1 VRIAARG
8 ADNDLI
14 TTTDIVSLSQVI
26 CRIDHRADFQCP
38 ACSSDPSHDHFV
50 TWTTGATGFATSRI
64 EKPSKTALSSHQHH
78 WIQRVMN
85 NSSLSEQE
93 LMKSKSPLRQGI
105 KRSFGRPT

>member
-1 VRIAARG
+1 MRIAAHG

-64 EKPSKTALSSHQHH
+64 EKPSKTGTLVTSA
-78 WIQRVMN
+78 
-85 NSSLSEQE
+85 
-93 LMKSKSPLRQGI
+93 PLDSAGDE
-105 KRSFGRPT
+105 